1 MLIAPSILNADNMF
15 LGEQI
20 QEAVAAGITRFHIDV
35 MDGHFVSNLSYGPQL
50 VKDFKR
56 HFPNVQAEVHLMG
69 DKVNEMVPVFAD
81 AGADLIEFHYEAVEN
96 LNQIG
101 SWADYLHR
109 HGSRMGV
116 ALNPSTDVKVLTKL
130 AAKIDQALIMT
141 VFPGFGGQKFLPDSA
156 ERIRAAKEVVD
167 AHASR
172 PGRRVMI
179 EVDGGI
185 NAETAKIAQA
195 AGADVF
201 VAGSY
206 IFGKGDIAGQVK
218 ELTAALTEEE

>member
-20 QEAVAAGITRFHIDV
+20 QEAVDSGITRFHIDV

-96 LNQIG
+96 PTR
-101 SWADYLHR
+101 S
-109 HGSRMGV
+109 
-116 ALNPSTDVKVLTKL
+116 
-130 AAKIDQALIMT
+130 
-141 VFPGFGGQKFLPDSA
+141 
-156 ERIRAAKEVVD
+156 
-167 AHASR
+167 
-172 PGRRVMI
+172 
-179 EVDGGI
+179 
-185 NAETAKIAQA
+185 A
-195 AGADVF
+195 AGLTTSTGMA
-201 VAGSY
+201 AGW
-206 IFGKGDIAGQVK
+206 AWP
-218 ELTAALTEEE
+218 